1 FEDPSRYPLR
11 SDLIVSE
18 RTLWFIA
25 VSAAALAVFYVAQR
39 LVHDP
44 HWPRLWFLHT
54 MAVGAPTLLA
64 LQAAIGLVQTAVQ
77 PSLLAPNLHLEVNPF
92 GLAVAAAAILIAF
105 SFITGI
111 ADWIG
116 AIALV
121 ALCGLAFN
129 RFPPLDALSQVF
141 WAGIAVFV
149 LIIGRP
155 ASTVGHVRPWFARRG
170 VAWSAR
176 AVAVLRLIT
185 GVAIVAPALDEK
197 IWNPAIGAAFLA
209 AHPQFNFMRTFLG
222 QAWFSDDL

>member
-1 FEDPSRYPLR
+1 MTTSNSAASSISQPRAEPLRKGMSQATTRQSSAPAAVSPECSAVRTPARVSESGTIRTPGRAARLSSLSTTISSRLIGPTTSRMRSTIGFPPTSRSAFLMPPSRVPRPPAKMIVVVSATAAILSILIPTPALAHVKWFEDPSRYPLR

-92 GLAVAAAAILIAF
+92 
-105 SFITGI
+105 
-111 ADWIG
+111 
-116 AIALV
+116 
-121 ALCGLAFN
+121 
-129 RFPPLDALSQVF
+129 
-141 WAGIAVFV
+141 
-149 LIIGRP
+149 
-155 ASTVGHVRPWFARRG
+155 
-170 VAWSAR
+170 
-176 AVAVLRLIT
+176 
-185 GVAIVAPALDEK
+185 
-197 IWNPAIGAAFLA
+197 
-209 AHPQFNFMRTFLG
+209 
-222 QAWFSDDL
+222 